1 MRMTKTRKRWAI
13 VSAVVLVLGLGG
25 LIGISGCGG
34 GSESSDMYTTTTAW
48 FPGVASGDVSES
60 SAARDESVSFAPAT
74 YSGDKT
80 TQSGAGVSLNSQEV
94 QAGQKIMKT
103 AVLDLEVAKGDFQT
117 KFQKAQQLAG
127 LFGGYVLS
135 SNASV
140 SSDEEQVKS
149 GTVAIRVPVESF
161 DKMMVEARKL
171 DVDADP
177 AYENIVTQDVTS
189 DYVDLKARVTNQQ
202 AYVNTMLALLAKA
215 KTIEEIL
222 SVQQTLTYAQQEL
235 EQLKGQLQYLES
247 NTSYST
253 LTMNL
258 YETGGRPATPG
269 KWGFV
274 QALKDAMHNV
284 VDAFSAVV
292 RGLGWLIP
300 VIILVAI
307 VGAIIYGVVRSATKK
322 KRQRTKEDVEKTS

>member
-1 MRMTKTRKRWAI
+1 MKMTKTRKRWA
-13 VSAVVLVLGLGG
+13 VVCAVVLVLGLGG
-25 LIGISGCGG
+25 LIGISGCGDET
-34 GSESSDMYTTTTAW
+34 ESYTDTTTTW
-48 FPGVASGDVSES
+48 FPGAVAGDGAEYGAAREE
-60 SAARDESVSFAPAT
+60 SAALAPEAVS
-74 YSGDKT
+74 YDKAQQT
-80 TQSGAGVSLNSQEV
+80 GAGVSLNSQEV

-103 AVLDLEVAKGDFQT
+103 AVLDLEVAKGDFQA

-127 LFGGYVLS
+127 LFGGYVLG

-140 SSDEEQVKS
+140 SGDDEQVKS

-161 DKMMVEARKL
+161 DKMMVEARRL
-171 DVDADP
+171 DIDGEP
-177 AYENIVTQDVTS
+177 SYETINTQDVTS
-189 DYVDLKARVTNQQ
+189 EYVDLKARVTNQQ

-253 LTMNL
+253 LTMNI
-258 YETGGRPATPG
+258 YETGGQPATPG

-274 QALKDAMHNV
+274 QALKDALHNV

-300 VIILVAI
+300 VIVLLAI
-307 VGAIIYGVVRSATKK
+307 VGAIIYAVVKSATKK
-322 KRQRTKEDVEKTS
+322 KRQQTKEEVEKTS

>member
-1 MRMTKTRKRWAI
+1 MKMTKRRKIWTI
-13 VSAVVLVLGLGG
+13 VCAAVLVLGLGG
-25 LIGISGCGG
+25 LIGISGCGDG
-34 GSESSDMYTTTTAW
+34 VELADTYTTSTW
-48 FPGVASGDVSES
+48 LPGAVGGDGTEYG
-60 SAARDESVSFAPAT
+60 AAREESASLAPEAVS
-74 YSGDKT
+74 YDKAQT
-80 TQSGAGVSLNSQEV
+80 AGAGVSLNSQAV

-103 AVLDLEVAKGDFQT
+103 AYLDLEVAEGDFQT

-127 LFGGYVLS
+127 MFGGYVLG
-135 SNASV
+135 SNASAGG
-140 SSDEEQVKS
+140 EEDQVEG
-149 GTVAIRVPVESF
+149 GTVTIRVPVESF

-171 DVDADP
+171 DLDGKP
-177 AYENIVTQDVTS
+177 TNESINTQDVTAEF
-189 DYVDLKARVTNQQ
+189 VDLKARVTNQQ
-202 AYVNTMLALLAKA
+202 AYVNSMLALLAKA

-235 EQLKGQLQYLES
+235 EQLKGQMQYLES

-258 YETGGRPATPG
+258 YETGGKPATPG

-300 VIILVAI
+300 VIVLLAI
-307 VGAIIYGVVRSATKK
+307 VGAIIYAIVRSATKK
-322 KRQRTKEDVEKTS
+322 KRQQTKDEVEKTS

>member
-1 MRMTKTRKRWAI
+1 MKMTRTRKRWA
-13 VSAVVLVLGLGG
+13 VVFAVVLVLGLAG
-25 LIGISGCGG
+25 LLGIPGCGG
-34 GSESSDMYTTTTAW
+34 GSESSDLYTSTTW
-48 FPGVASGDVSES
+48 FPGAVDGGVAES
-60 SAARDESVSFAPAT
+60 SAGRDESVSLAPSAS
-74 YSGDKT
+74 YDSKT
-80 TQSGAGVSLNSQEV
+80 TQSGAGVSLTSQEV

-103 AVLDLEVAKGDFQT
+103 AVLDLEVAKGDFQS

-127 LFGGYVLS
+127 LYGGYVLS

-140 SSDEEQVKS
+140 SGEDELVKT

-171 DVDADP
+171 DLDGEP
-177 AYENIVTQDVTS
+177 AYENIETQDVTS
-189 DYVDLKARVTNQQ
+189 EYVDLKARVTNQQ
-202 AYVNTMLALLAKA
+202 AYVNTMLGLLAKA

-253 LTMNL
+253 LTMNI

-274 QALKDAMHNV
+274 QALKDALHNV

-300 VIILVAI
+300 VIILLAI
-307 VGAIIYGVVRSATKK
+307 VGAIIYAIVRSATRK
-322 KRQRTKEDVEKTS
+322 KRQQTKEEPDKTS

>member
-1 MRMTKTRKRWAI
+1 MTKTRKIWAM
-13 VSAVVLVLGLGG
+13 VVVVVLLLGIAG
-25 LIGISGCGG
+25 IMGISGCGG
-34 GSESSDMYTTTTAW
+34 SASSDQYTATTLAGGVVYGVADYSAGYSESEAL
-48 FPGVASGDVSES
+48 
-60 SAARDESVSFAPAT
+60 APAADT
-74 YSGDKT
+74 NKA
-80 TQSGAGVSLNSQEV
+80 TQSGGGVSLTSQQT

-103 AVLDLEVAKGDFQT
+103 AVLDLEVAKGDFQA

-127 LFGGYVLS
+127 LYGGYVLG

-140 SSDEEQVKS
+140 SGDEEQVKS

-171 DVDADP
+171 DVDGEP
-177 AYENIVTQDVTS
+177 GYESIDTQDVTS

-222 SVQQTLTYAQQEL
+222 TVQQTLTYAQQEL

-258 YETGGRPATPG
+258 YESGGRPATPG

-284 VDAFSAVV
+284 VNAFSAVV

-300 VIILVAI
+300 VLILLAI
-307 VGAIIYGVVRSATKK
+307 VGAVVFAIVRSVTKK
-322 KRQRTKEDVEKTS
+322 SRQRAKDEADKTS

>member
-1 MRMTKTRKRWAI
+1 VKIGRTRKVWAI
-13 VSAVVLVLGLGG
+13 VVGVILLLGLGG
-25 LIGISGCGG
+25 IIGISGCGG
-34 GSESSDMYTTTTAW
+34 SESSETNTTSTAW
-48 FPGVASGDVSES
+48 FAGADLGGATES
-60 SAARDESVSFAPAT
+60 TIAADESASLAPSA
-74 YSGDKT
+74 YSGNKT
-80 TQSGAGVSLNSQEV
+80 TQSGGGVSLTSQEA

-103 AVLDLEVAKGDFQT
+103 ALLDLEVAKGDFQN

-127 LFGGYVLS
+127 LYGGYVVG

-140 SSDEEQVKS
+140 SGDKEQVKT

-171 DVDADP
+171 DLDGEP
-177 AYENIVTQDVTS
+177 AYESVDTQDVTS

-202 AYVNTMLALLAKA
+202 AYVNTMLGLLAKA

-274 QALKDAMHNV
+274 QALKDAMYNV
-284 VDAFSAVV
+284 VDVFSAVV

-300 VIILVAI
+300 VLILLAI
-307 VGAIIYGVVRSATKK
+307 VGAIVYGIARSVTKK
-322 KRQRTKEDVEKTS
+322 SRQRAKGEVDKTS